1 MAGGFSRTAAPWTAD
16 VLVHG
21 GSVQSDSV
29 GGGCGKV
36 FGTPPVCANSAQF
49 LDSYLLLDS
58 NATPTTHATFS
69 LLFPTDLVQFL

>member
-1 MAGGFSRTAAPWTAD
+1 VSGGFSRTAAPWTAG

-36 FGTPPVCANSAQF
+36 FGTPPVCA
-49 LDSYLLLDS
+49 LLLDS